1 MNLLMI
7 EDNLG
12 DIRLT
17 MEAMKEANITVHLHV
32 VHDGLAAMN
41 FLNRK
46 TPYDQVPR
54 PDLILLDLNLPVMD
68 GRELLAEVKR
78 DQAFLQ
84 IPIVVLSSSNDARDV
99 TIAYSLHANCYVTKP
114 ATYEGILQ
122 VVRGINAFWLTM
134 VQLPPAQ

>member
-54 PDLILLDLNLPVMD
+54 PDLILLDLNLPVMN

>member
-32 VHDGLAAMN
+32 VHDGLAAIN

-46 TPYDQVPR
+46 TPYDQAPR

>member
-68 GRELLAEVKR
+68 GRELLGEVKR

>member
-114 ATYEGILQ
+114 PTYEGILQ

>member
-46 TPYDQVPR
+46 TPYDQAPR